1 LGRAAMIPT
10 HRSVA
15 SHLMMASPP
24 LGIPSVAA
32 GPLLFASDIRPPVH
46 LRATD
51 SRQVK
56 FAWFVH

>member
-1 LGRAAMIPT
+1 MIPT
-10 HRSVA
+10 DLGFSVAEA

-46 LRATD
+46 LRATHA
-51 SRQVK
+51 R
-56 FAWFVH
+56 